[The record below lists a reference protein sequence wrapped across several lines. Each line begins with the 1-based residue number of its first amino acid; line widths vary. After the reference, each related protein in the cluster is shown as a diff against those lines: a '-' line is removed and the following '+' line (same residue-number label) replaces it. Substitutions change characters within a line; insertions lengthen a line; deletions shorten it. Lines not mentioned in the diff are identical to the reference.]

1 MEYMSWIIY
10 RLSKMS
16 VCEIFYR
23 IFQSTKKFFDLIFYR
38 YLSIE
43 VGKMKFDFNLDEIFK
58 LSNNK
63 FKEAPSSLEWDLK
76 KLIDEATQILDDTFI
91 TFGIKHKHDNR
102 ISWISDPLM
111 NKNWP
116 NKFWAKINIKDSKS
130 YGGPKFVWEIN
141 RFYFLN
147 ILGISFFISGDIKYG
162 NKMFDLVEDWLE
174 RNPYPYG
181 VNWTSCIEVAIRVIN
196 LIYSLSFL
204 KNYHFDKNKRALIN
218 KFIYLHANHI
228 YKYPSK
234 YSSGNNHVIAEALA
248 LFVSG
253 IFSKKSFR
261 TRRWIRNGQKILNTE
276 IKRQIFDDGGSAECS
291 ITYLSFV
298 YDLFLIYKILCD
310 RENLEYPEIVNERL
324 KKSAIFIDKIM
335 DSRGNLPNIGDQDS
349 AVAINY
355 GLSNWENFKS
365 ILNTASFLFKDLKIK
380 NVSKTDIKTYLLT
393 KNSNVKIEKR
403 ENQEINSES
412 ILFKE
417 SGLVVIKDLSEDK
430 EILFYGNCSPMGM
443 PPLYA
448 HGHLDALSFML
459 SINGDEIFID
469 PGTYLYHSGGKWRK
483 YFRSSAAHNT
493 VRINEIDFSTQPGD
507 FMYGKPYKIKYI
519 DFIDNAD
526 ETKWIS
532 EHDAYRGKPV
542 KDSHKRIF
550 SYKKK
555 SREFEVTDII
565 YSAIPNY
572 KVELFFHLHPECSI
586 DIINNKIYIQRNDSM
601 VILIIDDKLKINIFN
616 GSEDPL
622 FGWYSK
628 NFNEIKRTNTIVCSG
643 FFNDSIKI
651 ITKGYIK

>member
-1 MEYMSWIIY
+1 MGHISWIIH

-23 IFQSTKKFFDLIFYR
+23 IFQSMKKFFDLIYYR
-38 YLSIE
+38 YLSHE
-43 VGKMKFDFNLDEIFK
+43 VGKMKFDFDLNEIFK

-63 FKEAPSSLEWDLK
+63 FKEALPLLEWDLK
-76 KLIDEATQILDDTFI
+76 NLIDESTQILDDTYI
-91 TFGIKHKHDNR
+91 TFGVKQKHDHEVN
-102 ISWISDPLM
+102 WISDPLT

-116 NKFWAKINIKDSKS
+116 NNFWTKINIKDSKY

-141 RFYFLN
+141 RFHFLN

-162 NKMFDLVEDWLE
+162 NKMLDLVEDWLE
-174 RNPYPYG
+174 KNPYPYG
-181 VNWTSCIEVAIRVIN
+181 VNWTSCIEVAIRLIN

-204 KNYHFDKNKRALIN
+204 ENYHFDKNKMAVIN

-234 YSSGNNHVIAEALA
+234 YSSGNNHSIAEAFA

-253 IFSKKSFR
+253 LFSKKSFK
-261 TRRWIRNGQKILNTE
+261 TSRWIKKGQKILNKE
-276 IKRQIFDDGGSAECS
+276 IKKQIFDDGGSIECS
-291 ITYLSFV
+291 VTYLSFV
-298 YDLFLIYKILCD
+298 YDFFLIYKILCD
-310 RENLEYPEIVNERL
+310 RENLQYPEIVNERL
-324 KKSAIFIDKIM
+324 RKSAIFIDEII
-335 DSRGNLPNIGDQDS
+335 DVGGNLPNIGDQDS
-349 AVAINY
+349 AVAINF

-365 ILNTASFLFKDLKIK
+365 ILNTASFLFKDLQIK
-380 NVSKTDIKTYLLT
+380 NISQTDIKTYLLT
-393 KNSNVKIEKR
+393 RNSHIKKKKR
-403 ENQEINSES
+403 ENSGINFES

-417 SGLVVIKDLSEDK
+417 SGLVVIKDSSKDK
-430 EILFYGNCSPMGM
+430 EIIFYGNCSPMGM

-493 VRINEIDFSTQPGD
+493 VRINKTDFSTQPGD
-507 FMYGKPYKIKYI
+507 FMYGRPYKIKYI
-519 DFIDNAD
+519 DFIDNNN

-532 EHDAYRGKPV
+532 EHDAYRGEPV
-542 KDSHKRIF
+542 KGSHKRIF
-550 SYKKK
+550 SYLKK
-555 SREFEVTDII
+555 SRKFEVTDII

-586 DIINNKIYIQRNDSM
+586 DIFNNNIHIMRNKNI
-601 VILIIDDKLKINIFN
+601 VILSVDDKLKIKVFN
-616 GSEDPL
+616 GSEDPI

-628 NFNEIKRTNTIVCSG
+628 NFNEIERTNTIVCSG
-643 FFNDSIKI
+643 FFKGSIKI
-651 ITKGYIK
+651 VNRGSIK